1 MAASS
6 ITANTATM
14 RATAEGLKGS
24 AKNYLAAYEAM
35 ERQIQSLRN
44 SWTSEDGDK
53 YIAKIETYRD
63 SFIRLNQSL
72 ISCADSIIMDATNYE
87 NALKA
92 NMTGL

>member
-14 RATAEGLKGS
+14 RATAEGIKGS

-35 ERQIQSLRN
+35 ERQIQSLRS

-63 SFIRLNQSL
+63 SFVRLNQSL

>member
-14 RATAEGLKGS
+14 RATAEGIKGS

-35 ERQIQSLRN
+35 ERQIQNLRS

>member
-14 RATAEGLKGS
+14 RATAEGIKGS

-53 YIAKIETYRD
+53 YIETYRD

>member
-14 RATAEGLKGS
+14 RATAEGIKGS

-53 YIAKIETYRD
+53 YELCK
-63 SFIRLNQSL
+63 
-72 ISCADSIIMDATNYE
+72 
-87 NALKA
+87 
-92 NMTGL
+92 

>member
-14 RATAEGLKGS
+14 RATAEGIKGS

-63 SFIRLNQSL
+63 SFVQSL
-72 ISCADSIIMDATNYE
+72 ISCADSNIMDATNYE